1 MSLLPALAATFGNI
15 TLHPGGIISWIVAGL
30 IAGWLAGLIVRGHGF
45 GCLGNIAVGL
55 LGAIV
60 GIVIVSLLPLH
71 GRADGIYGFGGTVV
85 FAFIGAFLV
94 TALGRLIGGS
104 NRRYSR

>member
-1 MSLLPALAATFGNI
+1 MTTLPALAETFGHI
-15 TLHPGGIISWIVAGL
+15 TLKPGGCVSWVVAGL

-45 GCLGNIAVGL
+45 GCVGNIAVGL

-60 GIVIVSLLPLH
+60 GLVIVSWLPLN
-71 GRADGIYGFGGTVV
+71 GRTNGIYGVCGTIS
-85 FAFIGAFLV
+85 FAFSGAFVL

-104 NRRYSR
+104 NRRSSR

>member
-1 MSLLPALAATFGNI
+1 MTTLPALAETFGHI
-15 TLHPGGIISWIVAGL
+15 TMKPGGCVSWVVAGL

-45 GCLGNIAVGL
+45 GCVGNIAVGL

-60 GIVIVSLLPLH
+60 GLVIVSWLPLN
-71 GRADGIYGFGGTVV
+71 GRANGIYGFFGTII
-85 FAFIGAFLV
+85 FAFIGAFVL

-104 NRRYSR
+104 NRRSSR

>member
-1 MSLLPALAATFGNI
+1 MPLLPVLAATFENI
-15 TLHPGGIISWIVAGL
+15 TLKPGGVISWIVAGL

-45 GCLGNIAVGL
+45 GCLGNVAIGL
-55 LGAIV
+55 LGAVV
-60 GIVIVSLLPLH
+60 GIVIVALLPLH
-71 GRADGIYGFGGTVV
+71 GRADGVYGFGGTLI
-85 FAFIGAFLV
+85 FAFIGAFVL